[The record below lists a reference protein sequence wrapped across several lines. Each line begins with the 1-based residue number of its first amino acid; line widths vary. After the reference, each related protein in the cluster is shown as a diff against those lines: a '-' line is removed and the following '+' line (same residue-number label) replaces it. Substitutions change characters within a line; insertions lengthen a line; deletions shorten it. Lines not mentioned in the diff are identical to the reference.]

1 MREPVAIPR
10 RGLPPGPKGTLI
22 RGNLGQIG
30 PRRVDFFL
38 ELARTYGPLASF
50 RVGRWQ
56 LFLASDP
63 ELIHQV
69 LITDARH
76 YIKHFGAR
84 AFKPVLGNGLVTS
97 EGDFWLRQRRL
108 IQPAFLKARVLSYV
122 PVMVELTNAMLERWS
137 TGVSVNIESEFSALT
152 SAIAVKTLFGLEAK
166 GDRERLND
174 SLVVAFELM
183 STRLDWPFQ
192 PPRWLPTPT
201 NLRLRRAIAEL
212 TRVVDGFIAAG
223 RARRQPG
230 NDLLSTLIAAQ
241 DEDGTQMSD
250 RQLRDEAMTLY
261 LAGHETTAL
270 ALAWTWYLLSQNPR
284 VEDKVA
290 AEWRRV
296 LGGRAPGAD
305 DLPALS
311 YTGAVIAES
320 MRLYP
325 PVYALGRQATS
336 DLELGG
342 YRVKRGYTVLMSQ
355 WVNHRDPKYFPE
367 PERFLPDRWEDGLAL
382 RLPKFAYYPF
392 GGGQRMCVGSHFAT
406 MEATM
411 VLATV
416 GQKYRFTL
424 DPDATIDI
432 KPQITLLPKYGI
444 PAPLAR
450 RFD

>member
-1 MREPVAIPR
+1 MREPTAIFR

-63 ELIHQV
+63 DLIQQV
-69 LITDARH
+69 LITDAKH
-76 YIKHFGAR
+76 YVKHFGAR
-84 AFKPVLGNGLVTS
+84 TFKPVLGNGLVTS

-137 TGVSVNIESEFSALT
+137 PGEPVNVEAEFSALT
-152 SAIAVKTLFGLEAK
+152 SAIAIKTLFGLEAQR
-166 GDRERLND
+166 DRERLD
-174 SLVVAFELM
+174 GSLRLAFDLL
-183 STRLDWPFQ
+183 TARLDGPFRL
-192 PPRWLPTPT
+192 PHWLPTPA
-201 NLRLRRAIAEL
+201 NLRLRRAIREL
-212 TRVVDGFIAAG
+212 TKVVDGFIAAG

-241 DEDGTQMSD
+241 HEDGSQMSD

-270 ALAWTWYLLSQNPR
+270 ALAWTWYLLSQHPR
-284 VEDKVA
+284 VEAKLA
-290 AEWRRV
+290 GEWARV

-305 DLPALS
+305 DLAALP

-325 PVYALGRQATS
+325 PVYALGREATTG
-336 DLELGG
+336 LELGG

-355 WVNHRDPKYFPE
+355 WVNHRDPKYFPD
-367 PERFLPDRWEDGLAL
+367 PERFSPERWENGLAA

-406 MEATM
+406 VEATI

-424 DPDATIDI
+424 EPDAAIDI

-444 PAPLAR
+444 PATLQAR
-450 RFD
+450 

>member
-1 MREPVAIPR
+1 MREPSAITR
-10 RGLPPGPKGTLI
+10 RGLPPGPKGSLL

-63 ELIHQV
+63 DLIQQV
-69 LITDARH
+69 LITDAKH

-122 PVMVELTNAMLERWS
+122 PQMVELTQAMLAEWS
-137 TGVSVNIESEFSALT
+137 PGKSVNVESEFSALT
-152 SAIAVKTLFGLEAK
+152 SAIALKTLFGLEAQR
-166 GDRERLND
+166 DRERLD
-174 SLVVAFELM
+174 GSLRLAFDLLT
-183 STRLDWPFQ
+183 TRLDWPFQ
-192 PPRWLPTPT
+192 IPLWLPLPA
-201 NLRLRRAIAEL
+201 NLRLRRAIADL

-223 RARRQPG
+223 RTRRPPG
-230 NDLLSTLIAAQ
+230 NDLLSTMIAAQ
-241 DEDGTQMSD
+241 DEDGSQMSD

-270 ALAWTWYLLSQNPR
+270 ALAWTWYLVSQHPR
-284 VEDKVA
+284 VEEQLA
-290 AEWRRV
+290 AEWARV

-305 DLPALS
+305 DLGALP
-311 YTGAVIAES
+311 YTSAAIAES

-325 PVYALGRQATS
+325 PVYALGREATTN
-336 DLELGG
+336 LELGG
-342 YRVKRGYTVLMSQ
+342 YHVKRGYTVLMSQ
-355 WVNHRDPKYFPE
+355 WVNHRDPKYFPD
-367 PERFLPDRWEDGLAL
+367 PERFSPERWLDGLEK

-392 GGGQRMCVGSHFAT
+392 GGGQRMCVGSHFANV
-406 MEATM
+406 EAAI

-424 DPDATIDI
+424 EPDAEIDI
-432 KPQITLLPKYGI
+432 KAQITLLPKYGM
-444 PAPLAR
+444 PATLMSR
-450 RFD
+450 